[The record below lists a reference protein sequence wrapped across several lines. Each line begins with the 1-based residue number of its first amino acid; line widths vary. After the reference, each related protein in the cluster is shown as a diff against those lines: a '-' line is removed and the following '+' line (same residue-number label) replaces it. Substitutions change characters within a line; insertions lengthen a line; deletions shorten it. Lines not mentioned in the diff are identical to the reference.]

1 MLFNRYVFAL
11 VLASGV
17 SALSLFLVLSRI
29 DPFTDETLGLILFF
43 ISLFFTVSSI
53 LSLVGYGIRMVF
65 YRDEL
70 MMNHFNISLR
80 QGVVLGVCICAV
92 MGLQVMRT
100 LTWWTGVIVILLSFL
115 IEIYFVARE

>member
-29 DPFTDETLGLILFF
+29 DPFADETLGLVLFF
-43 ISLFFTVSSI
+43 VSLFFTVSSI
-53 LSLVGYGIRMVF
+53 LSLLGYGIRILF

-70 MMNHFNISLR
+70 LMNHFNISLR
-80 QGVVLGVCICAV
+80 QGIILGVCICAV

-100 LTWWTGVIVILLSFL
+100 LTWWTGIIVMLLSFL